1 MAPTAT
7 FEPASLR
14 VLVVDDNPQMR
25 SILKSMLHGFGVAH
39 VATAIDGANA
49 LDKLDDVPFDVAI
62 CDWLMAPMDGL
73 AFVQQVRKH
82 PAPSLR
88 GLPILMLTAQKEMR
102 HVRDARSAGVDAYV
116 VKPVSA
122 AQLWARLEAVVQRAK
137 QVSPANAN
145 VAAKAIDAAT
155 GSLAHL
161 ADAYRDVLRL
171 DCEDLARGMGLLL
184 GSDWDNRDI
193 WNAMFKKAHDL
204 KGQAG
209 SFDYTLATDL
219 AEVLCELLRP
229 VRDVFARRNLKPS
242 DLKTV
247 LQANIG
253 ALQLI
258 ARENMLGDGGPEGR
272 ELLEQMDTKRRRL
285 LSAWGVEQ

>member
-1 MAPTAT
+1 MADALA
-7 FEPASLR
+7 FDPAELR
-14 VLVVDDNPQMR
+14 VLVVDDNQQMR
-25 SILKSMLHGFGVAH
+25 TIIRTMLGGFGVKQIT
-39 VATAIDGANA
+39 TAIDGADA
-49 LDKLDDVPFDVAI
+49 LGKLGGAVFDVAI

-73 AFVQQVRKH
+73 AFVQEVRRH
-82 PAPSLR
+82 PTVPLR
-88 GLPILMLTAQKEMR
+88 SLPIMMLTAQKEMR
-102 HVRDARSAGVDAYV
+102 NVLDARSAGVDAYV

-122 AQLWARLEAVVQRAK
+122 SQLWARLETVVQRAK
-137 QVSPANAN
+137 KVAPAEPG
-145 VAAKAIDAAT
+145 VVAKAIVAAT
-155 GSLAHL
+155 GSLTHL

-229 VRDVFARRNLKPS
+229 VREVFSRRNLHPAE
-242 DLKTV
+242 LKTV

-253 ALQLI
+253 SLQLI
-258 ARENMLGDGGPEGR
+258 VRENIVGDGGPEGR
-272 ELLEQMDTKRRRL
+272 DLLQEIDAKRRRL
-285 LSAWGVEQ
+285 LAAWGIAP